1 MGQQLAVLVFHAD
14 LQGEPV
20 DYSRDITKDY
30 STFKRSEKEA
40 TWAFKEIERLAKE
53 GKMAVESGTIV
64 VKEEGGKVSLRKTSE
79 WTAKSGARRGAFW
92 GLLVGLIFAGPVLG
106 LLGGLGLGALLGGK
120 KHQPIDRDFMK
131 ELAESMKPNE
141 AALFL
146 LIEED
151 DTATLEQLRSFD
163 ATLYTTVLTDDAK
176 EAINKAT
183 KDETVM
189 AALEIESE
197 ES

>member
-14 LQGEPV
+14 LRGDPI
-20 DYSRDITKDY
+20 DHSGDITKDY
-30 STFKRSEKEA
+30 STFKQSEKQA
-40 TWAFKEIERLAKE
+40 TWAFKEIERLVKE
-53 GKMAVESGTIV
+53 GKMTVESGTVV
-64 VKEEGGKVSLRKTSE
+64 VKEEGGKVSLKKTSE

-92 GLLVGLIFAGPVLG
+92 GLLVGLIFAGPLLG

-131 ELAESMKPNE
+131 QLGESMKQNE
-141 AALFL
+141 AALFM
-146 LIEED
+146 LIEEGD
-151 DTATLEQLRSFD
+151 AATLEQLQSFD

-176 EAINKAT
+176 EAIEHAS
-183 KDETVM
+183 KDEEVM

-197 ES
+197 

>member
-14 LQGEPV
+14 RQGDPI
-20 DYSRDITKDY
+20 DSSGDITKDY
-30 STFKRSEKEA
+30 STFKRSEEQA
-40 TWAFKEIERLAKE
+40 TWAFKEIERLVKE
-53 GKMAVESGTIV
+53 GKMTVESGTIV
-64 VKEEGGKVSLRKTSE
+64 VKEEGGKVKLRKTSE

-92 GLLVGLIFAGPVLG
+92 GLLVGLIFAGPVIG

-131 ELAESMKPNE
+131 DLSEGMKPNE

-151 DTATLEQLRSFD
+151 DADTLKQLRSFD
-163 ATLYTTVLTDDAK
+163 ATLHTTVLTDDVH
-176 EAINKAT
+176 EAINNAT
-183 KDETVM
+183 EHEEVLDAM
-189 AALEIESE
+189 EIESD

>member
-14 LQGEPV
+14 RQGDPI
-20 DYSRDITKDY
+20 DSSGDITKDY
-30 STFKRSEKEA
+30 STFKRSEEQA
-40 TWAFKEIERLAKE
+40 TWAFKEIERLVKE
-53 GKMAVESGTIV
+53 GKMKVESGTIV
-64 VKEEGGKVSLRKTSE
+64 VKDEGGKIRLKKTSE

-92 GLLVGLIFAGPVLG
+92 GLLVGLIFAGPLLG

-131 ELAESMKPNE
+131 ELGESMKQNS

-146 LIEED
+146 LIEEGD
-151 DTATLEQLRSFD
+151 AATLEQLQSFD

-176 EAINKAT
+176 EAISHAS
-183 KDETVM
+183 KDEEVM

-197 ES
+197 